1 MRSTPASPADPVLE
15 RIAWVLAAAVLGLLV
30 REVWQWWRVRK
41 DGRQRDKLILTALAR
56 EVIIIN
62 GIAAAI
68 VHDINRERALLN
80 ERGRWR
86 LKPLMLLPTSIYDL
100 AKGHIPK
107 ALLEQEDAF
116 VQLIGL
122 QTQCAF
128 MNQLATEQQRWK
140 SPAARGQP
148 DQHEV
153 IVEFHGPLEEAI
165 TAVTSRCNRLLAV
178 LVAAGEKLGGLDLKK
193 IDSAKQ

>member
-1 MRSTPASPADPVLE
+1 M
-15 RIAWVLAAAVLGLLV
+15 
-30 REVWQWWRVRK
+30 RK
-41 DGRQRDKLILTALAR
+41 DARQRDKLILTALAR
-56 EVIIIN
+56 EVMIIN

-68 VHDINRERALLN
+68 VQDINRERALLR
-80 ERGRWR
+80 ERERWR

-128 MNQLATEQQRWK
+128 MNELAIEQRRWK
-140 SPAARGQP
+140 SPSARGQP

-153 IVEFHGPLEEAI
+153 IVERPTRGSN
-165 TAVTSRCNRLLAV
+165 TGSY
-178 LVAAGEKLGGLDLKK
+178 
-193 IDSAKQ
+193 